1 LDQLIPLQLDQ
12 ETERMFAGRVQCDLI
27 VTTELLHYHLD
38 WKLLLDATPDLR
50 AGSVGAEQTS
60 FAGMQDHYAVI
71 MKRRSS
77 FGRWVETRI
86 VNFVRHACVAPFYQS
101 PLNAQQDSRVLR
113 SAKSS
118 KVGNLGWIF
127 LEGFL

>member
-12 ETERMFAGRVQCDLI
+12 ETQRMFAGSVQCDLI
-27 VTTELLHYHLD
+27 FTNELLHYHLD
-38 WKLLLDATPDLR
+38 WKLLLEAAPDLC
-50 AGSVGAEQTS
+50 AGSVRAEQTS

-71 MKRRSS
+71 MKGRSS
-77 FGRWVETRI
+77 FVRWAETKI
-86 VNFVRHACVAPFYQS
+86 ANLVRHVLS
-101 PLNAQQDSRVLR
+101 LLSISLNAQQDSRLPR

-127 LEGFL
+127 LEELL